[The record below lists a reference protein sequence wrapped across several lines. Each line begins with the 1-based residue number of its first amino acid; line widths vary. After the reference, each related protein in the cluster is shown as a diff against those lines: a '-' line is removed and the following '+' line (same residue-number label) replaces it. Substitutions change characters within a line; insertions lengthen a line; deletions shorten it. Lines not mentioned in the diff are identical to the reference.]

1 MRSSLEIPGATPCT
15 PQNPGHGRVAAER
28 SEAIECSSTQTTSAA
43 FPARQVTD
51 QPATRP
57 RHHDTAARQRYAST
71 RCQPRTGTLV
81 RPLPRVYRIACP
93 WCDALPC
100 ICGRYQGHARPAR
113 DPGMRR
119 RVSLLS
125 QGRRK
130 PLMRMACENPV
141 QIMTRGSRRDRG
153 VDARAEAHPA
163 HPPAGGLAVPS
174 SGDSAKRGSP
184 IPVTP
189 ERR

>member
-1 MRSSLEIPGATPCT
+1 MLASLEIPGASPCT
-15 PQNPGHGRVAAER
+15 PQNPAYGCVLSVR
-28 SEAIECSSTQTTSAA
+28 STAFAWCATPTSPAA

-81 RPLPRVYRIACP
+81 RPLARVYRIACP

-100 ICGRYQGHARPAR
+100 ICGRYGGHARPAR
-113 DPGMRR
+113 DLGMRR

-130 PLMRMACENPV
+130 PLMRMACKDSV
-141 QIMTRGSRRDRG
+141 QIMTGRSRRDRG
-153 VDARAEAHPA
+153 VSAPAEAHPA
-163 HPPAGGLAVPS
+163 DPPTGGLAVPS
-174 SGDSAKRGSP
+174 SGFSAKTGAP
-184 IPVTP
+184 IPITP